1 MSLVQTYRAAWEP
14 QYKLGAKKP
23 KAMNQKNCFYG
34 DDYGGHNIPF
44 PIPSPPHPG
53 PYYDDIFYDMTPH
66 IGQLY
71 FENPYALKEAYW
83 AKKGVVGFSSHVVST
98 PTLKATNSHV
108 HTASVH
114 GLGHKV
120 TVAEA
125 TKKPVA

>member
-23 KAMNQKNCFYG
+23 KAMNYKNCFYG

-83 AKKGVVGFSSHVVST
+83 AKKGVFGFSSHVEST
-98 PTLKATNSHV
+98 PTLKAASTHV
-108 HTASVH
+108 QTAGLH
-114 GLGHKV
+114 GLGH
-120 TVAEA
+120 
-125 TKKPVA
+125 